1 MKANH
6 LFWKFVYHL
15 VIKENARIIDASP
28 DKKRIWLEH
37 ENNGQKQAIRVARV
51 EHDWMREIEEDQSK
65 AIQSMKRIKRMIP
78 SRNLVFYNIYVSTF
92 PPVDLYD
99 RMSLMENKENTPI
112 QHFFV
117 AEDPVR
123 DVTDLPEEVLKQLGT
138 KWSWEEIEENITDDG
153 HEQYESFYR
162 RETKRKQES
171 LEDRDRSLLLYGKTR
186 ITYLLLMFIALM
198 FFLIE
203 QAGGSTDILTLIEY
217 GAKYNPAILDGEWWR
232 FFTSMFLHI
241 GFFHLF
247 MNSLALFYLGTA
259 VERMYGSLRFIFI
272 YFIAGLFGSLASF
285 AFNEQ
290 VSAGASGAIFG
301 CFGALLYFGLIH
313 RQLFFRTMGFNVIFI
328 LAINLAFGFAV
339 PAVDN
344 GAHIGGLVGG
354 FLASAIVHLPR
365 HKLNRRQAFILPF
378 TFVLAA
384 GMFGLGI
391 TNDNKSDSPLLDLQI
406 AQELLQENETEEAED
421 ILLGILENQEHA
433 QARFLLGNALI
444 QKGNTEEA
452 LVQFQKAVTLDEEFP
467 EAYYNLTILYLELGR
482 VEEAQESFRKVKQ
495 TSDPRTAEQLDMER
509 LETLLREKSE

>member
-6 LFWKFVYHL
+6 LFWKCVYHL

-65 AIQSMKRIKRMIP
+65 ALQSMKRIKRMIP

-198 FFLIE
+198 
-203 QAGGSTDILTLIEY
+203 
-217 GAKYNPAILDGEWWR
+217 
-232 FFTSMFLHI
+232 
-241 GFFHLF
+241 
-247 MNSLALFYLGTA
+247 
-259 VERMYGSLRFIFI
+259 
-272 YFIAGLFGSLASF
+272 
-285 AFNEQ
+285 
-290 VSAGASGAIFG
+290 
-301 CFGALLYFGLIH
+301 CF
-313 RQLFFRTMGFNVIFI
+313 
-328 LAINLAFGFAV
+328 
-339 PAVDN
+339 
-344 GAHIGGLVGG
+344 
-354 FLASAIVHLPR
+354 
-365 HKLNRRQAFILPF
+365 
-378 TFVLAA
+378 
-384 GMFGLGI
+384 
-391 TNDNKSDSPLLDLQI
+391 
-406 AQELLQENETEEAED
+406 
-421 ILLGILENQEHA
+421 
-433 QARFLLGNALI
+433 
-444 QKGNTEEA
+444 
-452 LVQFQKAVTLDEEFP
+452 
-467 EAYYNLTILYLELGR
+467 
-482 VEEAQESFRKVKQ
+482 
-495 TSDPRTAEQLDMER
+495 
-509 LETLLREKSE
+509 